1 MKLRPLSVSEV
12 NQYIKKTFDFEPI
25 LNNVVVEGEISNY
38 ILHSSGHS
46 YFTLK
51 DENSKLSCVLFKRDY
66 EYIGKK
72 LENGQNIQAI
82 GKVSVY
88 ERDGRYQLYVR
99 DIKLSGIGDLYVKF
113 EKLKET
119 LKGEGLFEMKYKKN
133 IPDFPRKIA
142 VITSPTG
149 AAVRDIINVITRRS
163 STTDI
168 IVIPVRV
175 QGEFSKDEIFHALE
189 LANSIKGIDL
199 IILGRGGGSIEELW
213 SFNEEVVARAIFN
226 SKIPV
231 ISAVGHETDYT
242 ISDFVSDLRAST
254 PSAAAELAVK
264 DEKSLD
270 DVLNSQYKMLVNAQ
284 MKFIFAYKQKL
295 DSIAVDRLSS
305 KFIDKLNNKSE
316 DLDYFYNSLNKTMKH
331 KLSINAKNLSNVG
344 DLLNAVNPLSI
355 LDKGYSLVYKSDM
368 KIVKTVEDTNVDDKI
383 DIRLRDGTIN
393 CTVNKISKEDKNASK
408 KK

>member
-25 LNNVVVEGEISNY
+25 LNNVVIEGEISNY
-38 ILHSSGHS
+38 TLHSSGHS

-72 LENGQNIQAI
+72 LLNGQKVQAV
-82 GKVSVY
+82 GKISVY
-88 ERDGRYQLYVR
+88 ERDGRYQLYVK

-119 LKGEGLFEMKYKKN
+119 LKREGLFEVKHKRS
-133 IPDFPRKIA
+133 IPEFPKKIA

-168 IVIPVRV
+168 VVIPVRV
-175 QGEFSKDEIFHALE
+175 QGELSKAEIAHAIE
-189 LANSIKGIDL
+189 LANSFKEIDL

-213 SFNEEVVARAIFN
+213 SFNEEVVARSIFD
-226 SKIPV
+226 SKIPI

-242 ISDFVSDLRAST
+242 ISDFVSDLRAPT

-264 DEKSLD
+264 DERALV
-270 DVLNSQYKMLVNAQ
+270 DVLDTQYKMLINSQ
-284 MKFIFAYKQKL
+284 INTL
-295 DSIAVDRLSS
+295 DSYKHTLSTIAVDKLSY
-305 KFIDKLNNKSE
+305 KFINKLNSKSE
-316 DLDYFYNSLNKTMKH
+316 DIDYFYNSLNKSIKH
-331 KLSINAKNLSNVG
+331 KLSINAKTLSNIG
-344 DLLNAVNPLSI
+344 NMLNAVNPLSI
-355 LDKGYSLVYKSDM
+355 MDKGYSLVYNEENQIIKS
-368 KIVKTVEDTNVDDKI
+368 TSDTHVDDVI
-383 DIRLRDGTIN
+383 DVRLKDGTLN
-393 CTVNKISKEDKNASK
+393 CTIRKISKEDKNASK

>member
-38 ILHSSGHS
+38 TLHGSGHS

-72 LENGQNIQAI
+72 LVNGQKVQAV
-82 GKVSVY
+82 GKISVY
-88 ERDGRYQLYVR
+88 ERDGKYQLYVK

-119 LKGEGLFEMKYKKN
+119 LKREGLFEIKHKRN
-133 IPDFPRKIA
+133 IPEFPKKVA

-168 IVIPVRV
+168 MVIPVRV
-175 QGEFSKDEIFHALE
+175 QGEFSKVEIAHALE
-189 LANSIKGIDL
+189 LANMTKGIDL

-213 SFNEEVVARAIFN
+213 SFNEEIVARAIFD
-226 SKIPV
+226 SKVPV

-242 ISDFVSDLRAST
+242 IADFVSDLRAPT

-264 DEKSLD
+264 DEKSLV
-270 DVLNSQYKMLVNAQ
+270 DVLDTQYKMLINAQ
-284 MKFIFAYKQKL
+284 MKSIGAYKHTL
-295 DSIAVDRLSS
+295 NTIAVDKLSH
-305 KFIDKLNNKSE
+305 KFISKLNSKSE
-316 DLDYFYNSLNKTMKH
+316 DIDYFYNSLNKSIKH
-331 KLSINAKNLSNVG
+331 KLSINTKTLSNIG
-344 DLLNAVNPLSI
+344 NMLNAVNPLSI
-355 LDKGYSLVYKSDM
+355 MDKGYSLVYNDEH
-368 KIVKTVEDTNVDDKI
+368 KIVKSTEDTKVDDII
-383 DIRLRDGTIN
+383 DVRLKDGTLN